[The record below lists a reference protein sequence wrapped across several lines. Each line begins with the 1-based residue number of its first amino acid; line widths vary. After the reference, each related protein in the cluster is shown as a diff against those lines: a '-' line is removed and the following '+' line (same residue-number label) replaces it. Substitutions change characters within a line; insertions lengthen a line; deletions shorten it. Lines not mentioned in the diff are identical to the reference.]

1 MKLIVRCL
9 ICFPKQLL
17 PPARQDSRQKL
28 APISLA
34 ISARLC
40 FSPGVIRTVNHSVV
54 ETRSMLAW
62 DGGRCFQ
69 VRVETILKSLGS
81 VVRSSVLAVCPSRVS
96 FMLPPANWKH
106 VTFPVVEVVQYL
118 RPLLGVSRL
127 GSSEGVEQLESS
139 WLIGLLG

>member
-54 ETRSMLAW
+54 ETRSMLAS

-81 VVRSSVLAVCPSRVS
+81 VVRSSVLADCQSRVS
-96 FMLPPANWKH
+96 CFLPLIRSMSPPLSSRCSNIYDLCWAFLDWVLLEEWSNWNL
-106 VTFPVVEVVQYL
+106 PD
-118 RPLLGVSRL
+118 
-127 GSSEGVEQLESS
+127 
-139 WLIGLLG
+139 